1 MQPGLFTTHDSRTLL
16 IDANNEHGGQLVEQ
30 LNHAGFKTD
39 YAVSWSAAH
48 AALRANYYHACIVVA
63 DLDQS
68 ADLKQLDELRR
79 AACLDRCP
87 ERSATRQGAGPR
99 ASAGRRRSAVGALF
113 NAGSHLATGCL
124 LTPGETCILSPE
136 DGLEW
141 LDSHSD
147 RNGETDQHCRSMLS
161 VASPFSDAPGT
172 VRLLE
177 PRPGSNELLA
187 EALCRGEISGPFILD
202 TAGTRHLYFDLRA
215 VQSSMRLEEPDA
227 LVTAYVRKMM
237 AFLLFN
243 RAPRHILMIGLGGGS
258 LVKFCHRH
266 LQGTRL
272 TVVEIDPD
280 VIELREWFHIPADD
294 ERLRV
299 ILGDGAEFVRQG
311 DWMADILLIDA
322 FDRGGVAPSLA
333 SDDFYARAFR
343 CLGPN
348 GVLVMN
354 LAGERGRYPK
364 HLCQLREACPGP
376 VLLVPVEA
384 DGNALV
390 FAFAQPVPTWTLES
404 VEATAEELQFEFALE
419 FPRFLQRLRT
429 GHLL

>member
-1 MQPGLFTTHDSRTLL
+1 
-16 IDANNEHGGQLVEQ
+16 
-30 LNHAGFKTD
+30 
-39 YAVSWSAAH
+39 
-48 AALRANYYHACIVVA
+48 
-63 DLDQS
+63 
-68 ADLKQLDELRR
+68 
-79 AACLDRCP
+79 
-87 ERSATRQGAGPR
+87 
-99 ASAGRRRSAVGALF
+99 
-113 NAGSHLATGCL
+113 
-124 LTPGETCILSPE
+124 LSLE
-136 DGLEW
+136 DGLKPV
-141 LDSHSD
+141 DPRSD
-147 RNGETDQHCRSMLS
+147 RDGETDQQRRSMRLI
-161 VASPFSDAPGT
+161 ASPFSDAPGT

-177 PRPGSNELLA
+177 PCQDSNELLA
-187 EALCRGEISGPFILD
+187 EELYRGEFSGPFILD

-215 VQSSMRLEEPDA
+215 VQSSMRLEEPDV
-227 LVTAYVRKMM
+227 LVTAYAQKMM

-343 CLGPN
+343 CLGPD

-354 LAGERGRYPK
+354 LAGERGRYPA
-364 HLCQLREACPGP
+364 HLNQLREACPGP

-384 DGNALV
+384 DGNVLV
-390 FAFAQPVPTWTLES
+390 FAFAQPVRTWTLES
-404 VEATAEELQFEFALE
+404 VEAMAEELQFEFALE

-429 GHLL
+429 GDLL

>member
-1 MQPGLFTTHDSRTLL
+1 LESVD
-16 IDANNEHGGQLVEQ
+16 
-30 LNHAGFKTD
+30 
-39 YAVSWSAAH
+39 
-48 AALRANYYHACIVVA
+48 
-63 DLDQS
+63 
-68 ADLKQLDELRR
+68 
-79 AACLDRCP
+79 
-87 ERSATRQGAGPR
+87 PR
-99 ASAGRRRSAVGALF
+99 
-113 NAGSHLATGCL
+113 
-124 LTPGETCILSPE
+124 
-136 DGLEW
+136 
-141 LDSHSD
+141 SD
-147 RNGETDQHCRSMLS
+147 RDGESHQPHRSVLS
-161 VASPFSDAPGT
+161 VASPFSEAPGT

-177 PRPGSNELLA
+177 PRQGSNKLLA
-187 EALCRGEISGPFILD
+187 GGLCRGEIGGPFILD

-215 VQSSMRLEEPDA
+215 VQSSMRLEEPDV
-227 LVTAYVRKMM
+227 LVTAYAQKMM

-280 VIELREWFHIPADD
+280 IIELREWFHIPADD
-294 ERLRV
+294 ERLRI

-311 DWMADILLIDA
+311 DWTADILLIDA

-333 SDDFYARAFR
+333 SGDFYAQAFR
-343 CLGPN
+343 CLEPH

-354 LAGERGRYPK
+354 LAGERGRYPA
-364 HLCQLREACPGP
+364 HLNQLREACPGP

-384 DGNALV
+384 DGNVLV
-390 FAFAQPVPTWTLES
+390 FAFAQPANAWTLES
-404 VEATAEELQFEFALE
+404 VETTAEELQFEFALE